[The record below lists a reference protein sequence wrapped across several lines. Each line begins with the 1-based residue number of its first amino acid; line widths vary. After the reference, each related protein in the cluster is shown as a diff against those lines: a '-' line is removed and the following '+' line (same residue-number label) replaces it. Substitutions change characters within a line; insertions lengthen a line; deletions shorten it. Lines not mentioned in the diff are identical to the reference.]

1 MLNTSLLVVTSDPPK
16 PAVTM
21 ERAQVGETAGEV
33 TQDDGSQYC

>member
-1 MLNTSLLVVTSDPPK
+1 MLNILLLVVTSNPPQ
-16 PAVTM
+16 PAVTL